1 MKGNLNQNQGD
12 TTRSYVLL
20 SHVVSKGIKLSVTRL
35 VYGFDIYCSIYMLY
49 IRFGVD
55 TRDYLSFI

>member
-1 MKGNLNQNQGD
+1 M
-12 TTRSYVLL
+12 LL